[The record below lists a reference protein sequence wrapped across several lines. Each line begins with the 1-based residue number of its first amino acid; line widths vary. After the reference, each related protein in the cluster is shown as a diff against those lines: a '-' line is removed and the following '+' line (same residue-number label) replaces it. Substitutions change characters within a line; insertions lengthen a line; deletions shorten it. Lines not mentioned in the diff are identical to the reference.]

1 MGNNEIINLGC
12 KLNIYEGKI
21 VLCTY
26 TVIEKDTYLAKKT

>member
-1 MGNNEIINLGC
+1 MDNNEIINLGC

-26 TVIEKDTYLAKKT
+26 TVIEDDTYLAKKT